1 MTEEL
6 LREISQ
12 KLDKL
17 IAISAIQ
24 GKEEEKQIKILKSLK
39 FTYNEISN
47 LIGIPI
53 GTLKI
58 RDHRKRKNSNAKIKS

>member
-1 MTEEL
+1 MTEAIL
-6 LREISQ
+6 HEISK

-24 GKEEEKQIKILKSLK
+24 GKDEDRQIKILKSLK
-39 FTYNEISN
+39 FTYKDISN
-47 LIGIPI
+47 LIGIPE

-58 RDHRKRKNSNAKIKS
+58 RDHRERKNLNAKSKS